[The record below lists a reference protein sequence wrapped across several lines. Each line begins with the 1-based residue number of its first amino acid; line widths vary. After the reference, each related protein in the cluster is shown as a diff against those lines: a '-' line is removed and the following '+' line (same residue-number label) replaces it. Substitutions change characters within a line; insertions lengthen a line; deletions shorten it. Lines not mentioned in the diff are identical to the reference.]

1 MKMLSAGFIVVAAV
15 MVVVGR
21 FFRPVDIPMLPLCGL
36 GLCIVGIWGWTVGSK
51 FGQVQA
57 NQPNGSV
64 RPVVRP
70 VLSFRV
76 VFAAVYVVALAG
88 ALAYM
93 EINKAKSALAGVLVI
108 ITTSPWSTMT
118 MMALRPL
125 GANPVLFYLVITAS
139 AALNALLA
147 YMLGWI
153 CDSAVTSLL
162 QKLRHRRQV
171 VPAR

>member
-1 MKMLSAGFIVVAAV
+1 MKLLSAGFIIAAAM

-21 FFRPVDIPMLPLCGL
+21 FFRPIDIPMLPLCGL

-64 RPVVRP
+64 RPIVRP
-70 VLSFRV
+70 ALSFRF

-88 ALAYM
+88 AFASM
-93 EINKAKSALAGVLVI
+93 QMHQGQSPLAGILVI
-108 ITTSPWSTMT
+108 ITTSPWSTMA

-125 GANPVLFYLVITAS
+125 GANPALSYLVIAAS

-153 CDSAVTSLL
+153 CDSAIASLL
-162 QKLRHRRQV
+162 QKLRQRRHAL
-171 VPAR
+171 PAR